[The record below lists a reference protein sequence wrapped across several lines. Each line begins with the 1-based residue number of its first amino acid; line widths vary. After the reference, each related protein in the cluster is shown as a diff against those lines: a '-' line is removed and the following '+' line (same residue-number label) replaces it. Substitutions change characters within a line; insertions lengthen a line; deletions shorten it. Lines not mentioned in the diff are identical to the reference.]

1 VALQRRLVAL
11 RDPAV
16 DAAGPVV
23 GFFYGAAVAAS
34 FPRHTTPLWQVW
46 MPLAIGAT
54 TAGGALLTYG
64 RHRWHDLN
72 KLSAQQAPSADQEAT
87 QANQEA
93 TQANQQATQAAVRV
107 RDVFW
112 PVFGVAVVSLVLMT
126 IGPFYA
132 APSHLSALGLVGGRL
147 GSGLVGMFAIVAA
160 IPAAGAMFGVRR
172 VAKGCDPGTQGELVD
187 VLLTLRGMLQRLLT
201 ATGSVVALVTFSA
214 GTWWLLERS
223 LGVQYG
229 SKPPQYVLVF
239 GAFGSAVLGVVYG
252 PAWTALQRR
261 GRELCDEMFPLRGLD
276 AQEKILSQVTDR
288 QKLEQALGLD
298 RGIVADLQGGVV
310 ILAPLL
316 ASAVAAFLPH

>member
-1 VALQRRLVAL
+1 VAL
-11 RDPAV
+11 RDRAV

-34 FPRHTTPLWQVW
+34 FPRHTAPLWQVW
-46 MPLAIGAT
+46 MPLAIAAT

-72 KLSAQQAPSADQEAT
+72 KLSAQQAT
-87 QANQEA
+87 QAK
-93 TQANQQATQAAVRV
+93 VRV
-107 RDVFW
+107 SDVFW
-112 PVFGVAVVSLVLMT
+112 PVFGVAVVSLVLMN
-126 IGPFYA
+126 IGAFYP
-132 APSHLSALGLVGGRL
+132 APSHLSTLGLVGGRL

-160 IPAAGAMFGVRR
+160 IPAAGAMFGLRR
-172 VAKGCDPGTQGELVD
+172 VAKSYDPGTQGELVD

-223 LGVQYG
+223 LGAQYG

-261 GRELCDEMFPLRGLD
+261 GRQLCDEMFPLRELD

-298 RGIVADLQGGVV
+298 RGIIADLQGGVV